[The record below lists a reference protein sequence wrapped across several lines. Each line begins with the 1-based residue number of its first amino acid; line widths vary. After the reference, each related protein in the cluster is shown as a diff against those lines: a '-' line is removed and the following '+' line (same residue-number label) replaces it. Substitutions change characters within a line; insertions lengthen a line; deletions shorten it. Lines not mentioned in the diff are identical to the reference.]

1 MSEYESLKATI
12 IKLFSEKFD
21 KLQEVV
27 RVLDERTRINEQRIN
42 THIFMNT
49 HYSWKTDIIELENR
63 WSNIFQSRILPT
75 RTLGDSKGSEKMLI
89 SNLQLHTPSGEVNQ
103 ITNNIWLCNS
113 DSAILPS
120 VIKALNIGARI
131 NFCKEIDSRYLQCH
145 LLEIHVEDSSKANIY
160 QFFDI
165 VYEFLVTC
173 EEAKLNVL
181 VNCRAGISRSPTIL
195 IAYLMRRF
203 NMSFD
208 DAMQY
213 VKLCR
218 PIVKPNYGF
227 ITQLQCYRKELDQ
240 LKSS

>member
-1 MSEYESLKATI
+1 MSEYETLKEAL

-21 KLQEVV
+21 NLQEAI
-27 RVLDERTRINEQRIN
+27 RILDERARMNEQRIH
-42 THIFMNT
+42 THISMNT
-49 HYSWKTDIIELENR
+49 RYSWKTDMIALESR
-63 WSNIFQSRILPT
+63 WYDIFQSKKLPN

-89 SNLQLHTPSGEVNQ
+89 SDLQLHTPSGEVNQ
-103 ITNNIWLCNS
+103 ITSNIWLCDS

-120 VIKALNIGARI
+120 VIEALNIGARI
-131 NFCKEIDSRYLQCH
+131 NLCKDINSRYHQCH
-145 LLEIHVEDSSKANIY
+145 FLEIEVEDSSKANIY

-165 VYEFLVTC
+165 VYEFLVAC

-203 NMSFD
+203 NLSFD
-208 DAMQY
+208 DAIQY
-213 VKLCR
+213 VILCR
-218 PIVKPNYGF
+218 PIVKPNDGF

-240 LKSS
+240 LKD